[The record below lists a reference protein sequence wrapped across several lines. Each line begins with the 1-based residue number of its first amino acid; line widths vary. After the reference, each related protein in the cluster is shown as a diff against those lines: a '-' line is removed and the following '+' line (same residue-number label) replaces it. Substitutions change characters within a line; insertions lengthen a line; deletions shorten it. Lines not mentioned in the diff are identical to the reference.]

1 MALKLFVFAICVN
14 LIRGFVNPIRLR
26 SLENGV
32 TVRAMPKGLARP
44 GYVLQATSGGSEED
58 GPASK
63 FVPVFV
69 GVWAVGYTAITAT
82 QVFGYRLG
90 PDGPSLASVGEFGGV
105 ASVVLTVGLFLALF
119 VAAAVE
125 VFKEDPQK
133 RD

>member
-1 MALKLFVFAICVN
+1 M
-14 LIRGFVNPIRLR
+14 PIRLR

-32 TVRAMPKGLARP
+32 TVRARP
-44 GYVLQATSGGSEED
+44 GHVLQATSGGSEED